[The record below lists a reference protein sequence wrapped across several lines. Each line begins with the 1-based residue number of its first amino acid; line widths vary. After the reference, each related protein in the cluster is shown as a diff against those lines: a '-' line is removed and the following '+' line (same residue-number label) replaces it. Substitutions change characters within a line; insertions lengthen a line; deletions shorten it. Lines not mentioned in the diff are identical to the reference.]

1 MPKKVSVSHKKP
13 QKNPEDSK
21 KILSEIQLLLSKNK
35 KVVELMDKKFT
46 LDIRHE
52 KVMKERDD
60 MYKDLM
66 VNYKTLKNG
75 MDEYEKKF
83 TRIIHLLRI
92 LSDEIK
98 DDVRINRNEMD
109 EKISDIFKEL

>member
-1 MPKKVSVSHKKP
+1 MPKKVSVPHKKP
-13 QKNPEDSK
+13 QKHPEDMK
-21 KILSEIQLLLSKNK
+21 KVLSELHLVLSKNK
-35 KVVELMDKKFT
+35 KVVELMDKKFV
-46 LDIRHE
+46 LDIKHE

-109 EKISDIFKEL
+109 EKISDI